1 MATDIVRLPEVER
14 LSSRVVRILGGNP
27 GKRVLIDT
35 GEGKASWSK
44 HLLAQL
50 GSEEARISDA
60 LVTHWH
66 PDHIGGVSDLL
77 DACPDAK
84 VMKHSPNEGQAE
96 ILDGQVITVEGATLR
111 ALHCPGHTRD
121 HMAFVLEEENAMFT
135 GDNVLGHGTA
145 VFEDLTTY
153 MTSLQQI
160 QEQFSGRAY
169 PGHGAVIEDGSKRID
184 EYIQHRHQRERE
196 VLAVLAQARES
207 DKSSEGWRTPMEAV
221 KVIYK
226 DVPENLHGP
235 AAGGT
240 VQVLKKLA
248 AERKV
253 IQSRDGERWQIA
265 ETINL

>member
-1 MATDIVRLPEVER
+1 MK
-14 LSSRVVRILGGNP
+14 N
-27 GKRVLIDT
+27 
-35 GEGKASWSK
+35 
-44 HLLAQL
+44 LLAQL
-50 GSEEARISDA
+50 ASEEARVSDA
-60 LVTHWH
+60 LITHWH

-77 DACPDAK
+77 DAYPDAK
-84 VMKHSPNEGQAE
+84 VLKHNPDEGQAE

-111 ALHCPGHTRD
+111 AFDCPGHTTD

-145 VFEDLTTY
+145 VFEDLTAY
-153 MTSLQQI
+153 MRSLQQLR
-160 QEQFSGRAY
+160 EQFSGRAY

-196 VLAVLAQARES
+196 VLTVLAQALKR
-207 DKSSEGWRTPMEAV
+207 DKSSEGWRMPMEIV

-226 DVPENLHGP
+226 DVPENLHRP

-248 AERKV
+248 AEKKV
-253 IQSRDGERWQIA
+253 FQSGDGERWQIA
-265 ETINL
+265 ETTNL